1 MTNQLLII
9 AEVISVITALGVALL
24 VLFSAR
30 QSTLNRLIC
39 LALLLLAGWAGSI
52 VLTAIFQSTFFGRLT
67 FSFGIFTLP
76 ICIVFLL
83 LFSGKPL
90 DKWRLVLLLGP
101 PTVVALLAPIE
112 GLLFDQ
118 MEIINGSIVTYG
130 AGALLPMFEV
140 LYFFYTAY
148 LIKVIYDGYK
158 TLTGIKR
165 VQLNYLI
172 VGFVLTLGIAT
183 LTNMILPMLKIYDYT
198 GYGPLTILPWTI
210 AAAYMATKHHLWE
223 PRVVLSEVWALLLIL
238 SALSAFLA
246 NRGSF
251 ELMILVM
258 ASIGSA
264 LLVNS
269 VLAESKANADL
280 RLKNIQLE
288 KDKEELQKLDQMKNE
303 FLDMATHE
311 LNTPI
316 AAIKGRLDM
325 AVKENTINLN
335 DKQKEFLAPVLSN
348 AGRLSDMA
356 KDTLDVIQIDQKK
369 FELHP
374 TETDIDVFI
383 NDIISGFKNE
393 VAQKNNTLIYTGLG
407 SHAPKIALDQNKI
420 KEMLINLISNAN
432 KFSQNG
438 KIQIMA
444 QIADDKITI
453 SVSDEGAGITAKDQ
467 EHLFEKFY
475 HQAGLTRKIRENSK
489 APVWVYIFVKT
500 LLNST
505 AAKSGSNRKRT
516 TAALSLLLCP
526 LFIDKLLCG
535 NLLITNNLAMFYH
548 SHFGSGSVG

>member
-1 MTNQLLII
+1 MTEQLLII
-9 AEVISVITALGVALL
+9 AEAISVVTTFGVAFL

-52 VLTAIFQSTFFGRLT
+52 VLTAIFGSTFFGRLT

-76 ICIVFLL
+76 SCIVFLL
-83 LFSGKPL
+83 IFGGKPL
-90 DKWRLVLLLGP
+90 DKWRPVLLAGP
-101 PTVVALLAPIE
+101 PAVVALLAPIE

-118 MEIINGSIVTYG
+118 MEIVGGNIVTYG
-130 AGALLPMFEV
+130 AGPLLPLFEV

-148 LIKVIYDGYK
+148 LIKVIYEGYK

-172 VGFVLTLGIAT
+172 AGFAFTLGIAT

-210 AAAYMATKHHLWE
+210 ATAYMATKHHLWE

-238 SALSAFLA
+238 AALAAFLA
-246 NRGSF
+246 NRNGF
-251 ELMILVM
+251 ELMILAM
-258 ASIGSA
+258 AAIGSA

-280 RLKNIQLE
+280 RVKNIQLE
-288 KDKEELQKLDQMKNE
+288 KDKEELQKLDRMKNE

-325 AVKENTINLN
+325 AVGENTINLN
-335 DKQKEFLAPVLSN
+335 DKQKGFLAPVAAN
-348 AGRLSDMA
+348 ASRLSDMT
-356 KDTLDVIQIDQKK
+356 KDTLTVIQLDQKK
-369 FELHP
+369 FELKL
-374 TETDIDVFI
+374 TETDIDAFVNEI
-383 NDIISGFKNE
+383 VLSFKNE
-393 VAQKNNTLIYTGLG
+393 ATQKNNTLIYTGLG
-407 SHAPKIALDQNKI
+407 NQAPKIALDQAKI
-420 KEMLINLISNAN
+420 KEVLVNLISNAN

-438 KIQIMA
+438 KIRILA
-444 QIADDKITI
+444 QIADDKVTI
-453 SVSDEGAGITAKDQ
+453 SVSDEGVGIAAKDQ

-475 HQAGLTRKIRENSK
+475 QPGRFDAENPREQQGTGLGL
-489 APVWVYIFVKT
+489 YICKSIIELHGGQIWLASQEGRGSTFSFT
-500 LLNST
+500 LPI
-505 AAKSGSNRKRT
+505 NRK
-516 TAALSLLLCP
+516 
-526 LFIDKLLCG
+526 
-535 NLLITNNLAMFYH
+535 
-548 SHFGSGSVG
+548 